1 MPRYALYIQ
10 TDFDFTVIYNG
21 VSYRDYCLIFDIS
34 DVSDLDKFVFIGDK
48 TSEIKECFEKIKIN
62 PSNSFD
68 STGGNRGVKWVV
80 MSEQST
86 SPSFDKIIK
95 EIKLPA
101 EFSIRLD
108 THPEG
113 RFYIQIRQESTCN
126 RTGKPYNEG
135 GRKWDLSQHMT
146 ESEVVLTAWKAYL
159 TFIEH
164 EAREQFHYKGKKIFD
179 PHIDVNALLEACE
192 KISRRN

>member
-1 MPRYALYIQ
+1 MSRYILLIQ
-10 TDFDFTVIYNG
+10 TDFDFKVIYNG
-21 VSYRDYCLIFDIS
+21 VTYLDYNLTFDID
-34 DVSDLDKFVFIGDK
+34 DVSELDKFELIGKK
-48 TSEIKECFEKIKIN
+48 TSEVKKCFERIKAN
-62 PSNSFD
+62 PNNSFD
-68 STGGNRGVKWVV
+68 STGGNRGVIWTVI
-80 MSEQST
+80 SEKSS

-95 EIKLPA
+95 EIKLPDG
-101 EFSIRLD
+101 FSIRLD

-113 RFYIQIRQESTCN
+113 RFYMQIRQESVCN

-146 ESEVVLTAWKAYL
+146 ESEVVFTAWKAYL

-192 KISRRN
+192 KISRRG

>member
-1 MPRYALYIQ
+1 MRWAL
-10 TDFDFTVIYNG
+10 
-21 VSYRDYCLIFDIS
+21 IS
-34 DVSDLDKFVFIGDK
+34 
-48 TSEIKECFEKIKIN
+48 KE
-62 PSNSFD
+62 
-68 STGGNRGVKWVV
+68 
-80 MSEQST
+80 ST
-86 SPSFDKIIK
+86 SPSFDKIVK
-95 EIKLPA
+95 EIKLPT

-146 ESEVVLTAWKAYL
+146 ESEVVFTAWKAYL

-192 KISRRN
+192 KISRRS